1 MTITE
6 LSDSIFGTFFPQNTV
21 KGVINT
27 DCFALENH
35 VLAPPGEP
43 GDSASCTITAFVSGQ
58 AGDAHV
64 DNATVAGIGE
74 EGSRATADD
83 AALVLF
89 TDVIPQILVTKT
101 ADQSSVDETG
111 ELVTF
116 TVTAENNTLE
126 PVTVDSLDDDVY
138 GDLTQLADSTC
149 VAGAVL
155 EPDDDGP
162 LGGNGTGPDTY
173 TCTFT
178 VLVAQLNAELQHKD
192 SVRCDGSRQRRQH
205 G

>member
-1 MTITE
+1 M
-6 LSDSIFGTFFPQNTV
+6 
-21 KGVINT
+21 
-27 DCFALENH
+27 
-35 VLAPPGEP
+35 
-43 GDSASCTITAFVSGQ
+43 SGQ
-58 AGDAHV
+58 AGDEHV

-83 AALVLF
+83 DAHVLF

-101 ADQSSVDETG
+101 ADQPSVDETG

-116 TVTAENNTLE
+116 TVTVENDTLE

-162 LGGNGTGPDTY
+162 SAAMPGADTY

-192 SVRCDGSRQRRQH
+192 SVVVTAHDNDGNSGECWRRRDRHVRPRSRRRVDLTKQDSPT
-205 G
+205 GTRRSTSPAVTFRTRSP